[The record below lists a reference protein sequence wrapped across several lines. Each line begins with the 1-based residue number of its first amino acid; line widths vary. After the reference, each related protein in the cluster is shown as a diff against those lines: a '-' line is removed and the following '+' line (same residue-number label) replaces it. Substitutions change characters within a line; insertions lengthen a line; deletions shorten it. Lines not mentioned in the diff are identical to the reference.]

1 MHRNMHDMEPL
12 TLEDSGL
19 VGGGVDKGLSLR
31 KHRILAEPSANQDG
45 QHSRLPSPPELRGEP
60 VRLE

>member
-1 MHRNMHDMEPL
+1 MHRNVYDMEPL

-19 VGGGVDKGLSLR
+19 VGGGVDNGPGQR
-31 KHRILAEPSANQDG
+31 KHRILAGLSTNQDG

>member
-19 VGGGVDKGLSLR
+19 VGGGVDNE
-31 KHRILAEPSANQDG
+31 AEPEKTPDIGRAVRQSGWAAL
-45 QHSRLPSPPELRGEP
+45 LPPLPTGAEE
-60 VRLE
+60 

>member
-19 VGGGVDKGLSLR
+19 VGGGVDNE
-31 KHRILAEPSANQDG
+31 AEPEKTPDIGRAVRQSGWAA
-45 QHSRLPSPPELRGEP
+45 LPPPLPTGAEE
-60 VRLE
+60 